1 MMPIVIVVQNRTNY
15 ALYNNRIKSKMEIH
29 PIKTF
34 LSLLLAII
42 ILPLISACATPSQ
55 ILTDAEVKRLCEK
68 DGGIKVYETMTL
80 PAERFEKDGS
90 IRIPAKWLA
99 KPEDE
104 FYSESSKVFIRKG
117 NPEMSRFHYK
127 VYRRSDEK
135 LLGEAISYARR
146 GGDMPGP
153 WHPSSFRCPKGTVID
168 LKNQI
173 FIKE

>member
-1 MMPIVIVVQNRTNY
+1 M
-15 ALYNNRIKSKMEIH
+15 
-29 PIKTF
+29 KTYLSF
-34 LSLLLAII
+34 LLVII
-42 ILPLISACATPSQ
+42 ILPLLGACATPSQ
-55 ILTDAEVKRLCEK
+55 FFADAEVRKLCEK
-68 DGGIKVYETMTL
+68 DGGIKVYETVTL
-80 PAERFEKDGS
+80 PAEHFAKDGS
-90 IRIPAKWLA
+90 ILIPAKWLA

-117 NPEMSRFHYK
+117 SPEMSQLHYK

-146 GGDMPGP
+146 GGDMSGP
-153 WHPSSFRCPKGTVID
+153 WHPSSFRCPKGTVVD